1 MKIGILNDCDTEV
14 LTIDELLEN
23 AYNTIDKSEFA
34 QKLLSFL
41 NISKYEITI
50 SQNRS
55 RKYNQDTTD
64 FYDVIRVDS
73 MQALLGLYFSEDLTK
88 IEALTIKQNLF
99 SSHPY
104 KIFTQESTAQYL
116 DGLLRTIDDK
126 IEFNKYLLVLPNK
139 DFEDDITISLHDK
152 NRFHLDF
159 NNMSITIK
167 NYSFIRIMFLDNI
180 DKDFYLHSKT
190 CKSKYLSQ
198 DIVEMYPD
206 FGMGDFWVGGTS
218 EDISVFEEF
227 IPQDDHL
234 VNEVED
240 WVSDFNSNAPYPPD
254 IYENFDFDW
263 DEFNIQGRK
272 IQEELQLRVKDKF
285 IVPYWKSFE
294 EGVNRSAKLKKEAI
308 LNNIVENIG
317 IEI

>member
-1 MKIGILNDCDTEV
+1 MKNIF
-14 LTIDELLEN
+14 TIDELLDN

-34 QKLLSFL
+34 QKLLNFL

-55 RKYNQDTTD
+55 RKYNEDNENSID
-64 FYDVIRVDS
+64 FYDVIRVGS
-73 MQALLGLYFSEDLTK
+73 LQALISLYFNEDLTK
-88 IEALTIKQNLF
+88 IEALVIKQNLF
-99 SSHPY
+99 SSHLF
-104 KIFTQESTAQYL
+104 KVFTQESASEYL
-116 DGLLRTIDDK
+116 DGLLRTVDDS
-126 IEFNKYLLVLPNK
+126 IEFNKYFSVFSKK
-139 DFEDDITISLHDK
+139 DYEDDITIKLFDK

-159 NNMSITIK
+159 NHMSITIK

-180 DKDFYLHSKT
+180 DKYFYLHSKT
-190 CKSKYLSQ
+190 CKSKYLYQ

-218 EDISVFEEF
+218 DDISIFKEF

-263 DEFNIQGRK
+263 DEFDLQGRK
-272 IQEELQLRVKDKF
+272 IHEELQLRVKNKF

-294 EGVNRSAKLKKEAI
+294 EGVNRFAKLKKEAI